1 LRDIHVLNRDGEFS
15 EPTDVAVSGGR
26 VENVGSRGKSSENR
40 SFDCSDLWLMPGV
53 FDCHAHLGCFT
64 DDVLAMMEMDVT
76 QWTLEVARNARFLL
90 ESGVTTVRDVATATP
105 GIREGMNAGAV
116 PGPQLFVSGPMLSQ
130 TGGHGDGFIPSTGTD
145 AIGGFLTPDFQGRP
159 PYLVDGEDDVR
170 LTVRKLL
177 RSGVDW
183 VKICTTGGLLSS
195 GLDHP
200 RKPEMT
206 DLEIETAVFEAGRA
220 GVPVAAHAYG
230 GSGIDS
236 AVAAGVRS
244 IEHGI
249 FLSEEQAA
257 RMAEAG
263 CWLVPTLSVFYEL
276 EELGRKGL
284 ISQSATDRVAE
295 IMPSVGEA
303 VAIARSAGVRMALG
317 TDRVEQ
323 GPNLREI
330 KLMRDS
336 GLTEREAL
344 LAATSGGAELCG
356 VTDRG
361 RIEAGMVFDAI
372 VLDRD
377 PSDLEVFAE
386 DRPVTGVFQNGIAVV
401 QHERLG
407 RNRRT
412 VA

>member
-1 LRDIHVLNRDGEFS
+1 
-15 EPTDVAVSGGR
+15 
-26 VENVGSRGKSSENR
+26 
-40 SFDCSDLWLMPGV
+40 M
-53 FDCHAHLGCFT
+53 LG
-64 DDVLAMMEMDVT
+64 
-76 QWTLEVARNARFLL
+76 
-90 ESGVTTVRDVATATP
+90 
-105 GIREGMNAGAV
+105 
-116 PGPQLFVSGPMLSQ
+116 Q
-130 TGGHGDGFIPSTGTD
+130 TGGHGDGFIPSTGTE
-145 AIGGFLTPDFQGRP
+145 AVGGFLTPDFHGRP

-249 FLSEEQAA
+249 FLTEEQAVG
-257 RMAEAG
+257 MAESG

-276 EELGRKGL
+276 EELGRNGL
-284 ISQSATDRVAE
+284 VSQSVADRVAE
-295 IMPSVGEA
+295 IMPAVGEA
-303 VAIARSAGVRMALG
+303 IAIAKAAGVRLALG
-317 TDRVEQ
+317 TDLVEQ
-323 GPNLREI
+323 GPNLNEI
-330 KLMRDS
+330 RLMRDS
-336 GLTEREAL
+336 GLTEGEAL

-372 VLDRD
+372 ILDRD
-377 PSDLEVFAE
+377 PSDLEVFGT
-386 DRPVTGVFQNGIAVV
+386 DRPVTGVFQNGIAVLR
-401 QHERLG
+401 HERLSG
-407 RNRRT
+407 SSRT
-412 VA
+412 GA

>member
-1 LRDIHVLNRDGEFS
+1 
-15 EPTDVAVSGGR
+15 
-26 VENVGSRGKSSENR
+26 
-40 SFDCSDLWLMPGV
+40 
-53 FDCHAHLGCFT
+53 
-64 DDVLAMMEMDVT
+64 
-76 QWTLEVARNARFLL
+76 
-90 ESGVTTVRDVATATP
+90 
-105 GIREGMNAGAV
+105 
-116 PGPQLFVSGPMLSQ
+116 MLSQ